1 MTKTTLAGIVLDE
14 SIDVSVDELCVT
26 CSATSSWVVELVEE
40 GIIEPIDPAATE
52 WRFQGPSVTRAQVAM
67 RLKRDLDINT
77 PGIALAL
84 DLLEEIHGLR
94 QRLERIAAGDRKG
107 VTR

>member
-1 MTKTTLAGIVLDE
+1 MTKSTLAGIVLDE
-14 SIDVSVDELCVT
+14 TLDVSVDELCVT

-40 GIIEPIDPAATE
+40 GIIEPIDPAASE
-52 WRFQGPSVTRAQVAM
+52 WRFRGPSITRAQVAM
-67 RLKRDLDINT
+67 RLRRDLDINT

-94 QRLERIAAGDRKG
+94 ERLERLSASERQ
-107 VTR
+107 V